1 MRFQVLSFSV
11 LSSFLDTIVNE
22 KRQCFKLFFE
32 KYKQFASSRILCVI
46 ILYRFCFPYFFTMYS
61 MIDRDSSCPVE
72 KSSQGKLKKQ
82 S

>member
-32 KYKQFASSRILCVI
+32 KFQSVYQFPFMCYTIL
-46 ILYRFCFPYFFTMYS
+46 
-61 MIDRDSSCPVE
+61 
-72 KSSQGKLKKQ
+72 
-82 S
+82 

>member
-32 KYKQFASSRILCVI
+32 KFQPVYQ
-46 ILYRFCFPYFFTMYS
+46 FPYIMCYNT
-61 MIDRDSSCPVE
+61 
-72 KSSQGKLKKQ
+72 L
-82 S
+82 